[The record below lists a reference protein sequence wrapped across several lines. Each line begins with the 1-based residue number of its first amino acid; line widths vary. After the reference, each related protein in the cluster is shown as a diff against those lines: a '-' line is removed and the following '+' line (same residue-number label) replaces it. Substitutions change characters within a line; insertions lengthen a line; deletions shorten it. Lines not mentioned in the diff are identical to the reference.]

1 MSWSMGKEDILVD
14 KQSRDLQSLGAKLNT
29 KERTRVW
36 PEYSLEVST
45 METCYICMTGAL

>member
-1 MSWSMGKEDILVD
+1 MSRSMGKEEILVT

-36 PEYSLEVST
+36 PEYSPECLKTVRGQKE
-45 METCYICMTGAL
+45 C